1 MGGEGLSLDIPEA
14 LLRALVDDSPL
25 AIVFVNP
32 DWTVRHWNAAA
43 ERLFGWREAEVRDR
57 PLPFIPDEGWVE
69 HQGFRE
75 RLARGEAF
83 SGVEV
88 RRRRKDGA
96 LVDVSLSVTPVLD
109 PEGRLAGMV
118 AFLED
123 IRERKRVERDLRDSE
138 RRYRL
143 LAENVSDVLWVFDS
157 RLRLT
162 YVSPSVTRLRG
173 YSGEEVLA
181 QSLEERLTP
190 ESCARVRALVAAE
203 RARADGPPAA
213 GWMLELEMPHK
224 AGGTVWVEVNV
235 SPLRDERGRIVGLIG
250 VSRDITQRR
259 RVAQQLALQG
269 AALEAAAN
277 AIVITDRAGR
287 IEWVNPAFT
296 RLTGYSRDE
305 VRGQTPRLLKSGRHD
320 AAFYESLWRTILGGD
335 VWHGEVVNRRRD
347 GSLYT
352 ERETITP
359 VRDATGAITH
369 FIAIKQDVTAYKEA
383 TAELQRHRELVHRN
397 EKLAA
402 MGQLL
407 AGVAHELNNPLSV
420 VIGQA
425 ALLQL
430 RARDGPL
437 GERAD
442 KIVQAAERC
451 GRIVKNFLALARQH
465 PPERETV
472 HLNRV
477 VEDAVGLL
485 AYPLRVGNVE
495 VSLDLQPN
503 LPPLWADPH
512 ELQQV
517 VVNLLT
523 NAQDA
528 MRDAPP
534 PRRITITT
542 RHDPAGARV
551 SMEVGDTGPGISPEI
566 QSRIF
571 EPFFTT
577 KPPGQGTGLGLSLC
591 LGIVESHGG
600 TMRVESAPGAG
611 ARFSVDLPVP
621 TGQLAPAGPA
631 AAPAGPPV
639 AGRAVLVVDDE
650 VEVAGV
656 LAEMLAADGHRVETV
671 TSGLAALERLERRGY
686 DLILSDLRMPELDGP
701 GLYRVLE
708 SRFPDML
715 GRIIFLTGD
724 ALGPGVVRFLE
735 QAARPTLHKPFAVAD
750 VHRVTQEVL
759 RMSRSSNGQPARGLR
774 GGAAH
779 DGSSPFPER

>member
-1 MGGEGLSLDIPEA
+1 MATSPSSLDIPES
-14 LLRALVDDSPL
+14 LLRALVEGSPL

-32 DWTVRHWNAAA
+32 DWTVRHWNPAA
-43 ERLFGWREAEVRDR
+43 ERLFGWCEAEVRDR
-57 PLPFIPDEGWVE
+57 PLPFVPDEGWAE
-69 HQGFRE
+69 HQSLRE

-83 SGVEV
+83 CGVEV
-88 RRRRKDGA
+88 RRRRKDGG

-118 AFLED
+118 AFMED
-123 IRERKRVERDLRDSE
+123 IRERKRVEQELRDSE

-143 LAENVSDVLWVFDS
+143 LAENVSDVLWVFDA

-173 YSGEEVLA
+173 YSVEEVLA

-190 ESCARVRALVAAE
+190 ESCARVRALVASE
-203 RARADGPPAA
+203 RARRAGAGGP
-213 GWMLELEMPHK
+213 WMLELEMPHK
-224 AGGTVWVEVNV
+224 HGGTVWVEVNV

-259 RVAQQLALQG
+259 RVAQQLTLQG

-296 RLTGYSRDE
+296 RLTGYSADE
-305 VRGQTPRLLKSGRHD
+305 ARGQTPRLLKSGRHD
-320 AAFYESLWRTILGGD
+320 AAFYESLWRTIVGGD

-359 VRDATGAITH
+359 VRDASGAITH

-383 TAELQRHRELVHRN
+383 TAELERQRGLVHQN

-425 ALLQL
+425 ALLQM
-430 RARDGPL
+430 RAKDGPL
-437 GERAD
+437 GARAD

-465 PPERETV
+465 PPERESV

-477 VEDAVGLL
+477 VEGAIELL
-485 AYPLRVGNVE
+485 GYLFRVGNIE
-495 VSLDLQPN
+495 VSLELQPD

-517 VVNLLT
+517 AVNLLT

-528 MRDAPP
+528 VRDTPP
-534 PRRITITT
+534 PRRITIAT
-542 RHDPAGARV
+542 RVDPTGAWV
-551 SMEVGDTGPGISPEI
+551 SMEVTDTGPGIPPEV
-566 QSRIF
+566 QPRIF

-591 LGIVESHGG
+591 LSIVENHGG
-600 TMRVESAPGAG
+600 AIRAENVPGGG
-611 ARFSVDLPVP
+611 ARFSVELPVP
-621 TGQLAPAGPA
+621 IARPEAAGA
-631 AAPAGPPV
+631 AAALAAPPV
-639 AGRAVLVVDDE
+639 PGGAVLVVDDE
-650 VEVAGV
+650 ADVAAV
-656 LAEMLAADGHRVETV
+656 LAEMLSGDGHQVDTV
-671 TSGLAALERLERRGY
+671 PNGRAAIERLERRRY
-686 DLILSDLRMPELDGP
+686 DLVMSDLRMPELDGP
-701 GLYRVLE
+701 GLYRMLE

-715 GRIIFLTGD
+715 GRVIFLTGD
-724 ALGPGVVRFLE
+724 ALGPGVVTFLE
-735 QAARPTLHKPFAVAD
+735 RAARPTVSKPFAAAD
-750 VHRVTQEVL
+750 VHRITQEVL
-759 RMSRSSNGQPARGLR
+759 RMNRTRNGHAAQALDGGRARGE
-774 GGAAH
+774 A
-779 DGSSPFPER
+779 SPSPGR

>member
-1 MGGEGLSLDIPEA
+1 MATSPSSLDIPES
-14 LLRALVDDSPL
+14 LLRALVEGSPL

-32 DWTVRHWNAAA
+32 DWTVRHWNPAA
-43 ERLFGWREAEVRDR
+43 ERLFGWCEAEVRDR
-57 PLPFIPDEGWVE
+57 PLPFVPDEGWAE
-69 HQGFRE
+69 HQSLRE

-83 SGVEV
+83 CGVEV
-88 RRRRKDGA
+88 RRRRKDGG

-118 AFLED
+118 AFMED
-123 IRERKRVERDLRDSE
+123 IRERKRVEQELRDSE

-143 LAENVSDVLWVFDS
+143 LAENVSDVLWVFDA

-173 YSGEEVLA
+173 YSVEEVLA

-190 ESCARVRALVAAE
+190 ESCARVRALVASE
-203 RARADGPPAA
+203 RARRAGAGGP
-213 GWMLELEMPHK
+213 WMLELEMPHK
-224 AGGTVWVEVNV
+224 HGGTVWVEVNV
-235 SPLRDERGRIVGLIG
+235 SPLRDERARIVGLIG

-259 RVAQQLALQG
+259 RVAQQLTLQG

-296 RLTGYSRDE
+296 RLTGYSADE
-305 VRGQTPRLLKSGRHD
+305 ARGQTPRLLKSGRHD
-320 AAFYESLWRTILGGD
+320 AAFYESLWRTIVGGD

-359 VRDATGAITH
+359 VRDASGAITH

-383 TAELQRHRELVHRN
+383 TAELERQRGLVHQN

-425 ALLQL
+425 ALLQM
-430 RARDGPL
+430 RAKDGPL
-437 GERAD
+437 GARAD

-465 PPERETV
+465 PPERESV

-477 VEDAVGLL
+477 VEGAIELL
-485 AYPLRVGNVE
+485 GYLFRVGNIE
-495 VSLDLQPN
+495 VSLELQPD

-517 VVNLLT
+517 AVNLLT

-528 MRDAPP
+528 VRDTPP
-534 PRRITITT
+534 PRRITIAT
-542 RHDPAGARV
+542 RVDPTGAWV
-551 SMEVGDTGPGISPEI
+551 SMEVTDTGPGIPPEV
-566 QSRIF
+566 QPRIF

-591 LGIVESHGG
+591 LSIVENHGG
-600 TMRVESAPGAG
+600 AIRAENVPGGG
-611 ARFSVDLPVP
+611 ARFSVELPVP
-621 TGQLAPAGPA
+621 IARPEAAGA
-631 AAPAGPPV
+631 AAALAAPPV
-639 AGRAVLVVDDE
+639 PGGAVLVVDDE
-650 VEVAGV
+650 ADVAAV
-656 LAEMLAADGHRVETV
+656 LAEMLSGDGHQVDTV
-671 TSGLAALERLERRGY
+671 PNGRAAIERLERRRY
-686 DLILSDLRMPELDGP
+686 DLVMSDLRMPELDGP
-701 GLYRVLE
+701 GLYRMLE

-715 GRIIFLTGD
+715 GRVIFLTGD
-724 ALGPGVVRFLE
+724 ALGPGVVTFLE
-735 QAARPTLHKPFAVAD
+735 RAARPTVSKPFAAAD
-750 VHRVTQEVL
+750 VHRITQEVL
-759 RMSRSSNGQPARGLR
+759 RMNRTRNGHAAQALDGGRARGE
-774 GGAAH
+774 A
-779 DGSSPFPER
+779 SPSPGR

>member
-1 MGGEGLSLDIPEA
+1 MATSPSSLDIPES
-14 LLRALVDDSPL
+14 LLRALVEGSPL

-32 DWTVRHWNAAA
+32 DWTVRHWNPAA
-43 ERLFGWREAEVRDR
+43 ERLFGWCEAEVRDR
-57 PLPFIPDEGWVE
+57 PLPFVPDEGWAE
-69 HQGFRE
+69 HQSLRE

-88 RRRRKDGA
+88 RRRRKDGG

-118 AFLED
+118 AFMED
-123 IRERKRVERDLRDSE
+123 IRERKRVEQELRDSE

-143 LAENVSDVLWVFDS
+143 LAENVSDVLWVFDA

-173 YSGEEVLA
+173 YSVEEVLA

-190 ESCARVRALVAAE
+190 ESCARVRALVASE
-203 RARADGPPAA
+203 RARRAGAGGP
-213 GWMLELEMPHK
+213 WMLELEMPHK
-224 AGGTVWVEVNV
+224 HGGTVWVEVNV
-235 SPLRDERGRIVGLIG
+235 SPLRDERARIVGLIG

-259 RVAQQLALQG
+259 RVAQQLTLQG

-296 RLTGYSRDE
+296 RLTGYSADE
-305 VRGQTPRLLKSGRHD
+305 ARGQTPRLLKSGRHD
-320 AAFYESLWRTILGGD
+320 AAFYESLWRTIVGGD

-359 VRDATGAITH
+359 VRDASGAITH

-383 TAELQRHRELVHRN
+383 TAELERQRGLVHQN

-425 ALLQL
+425 ALLQM
-430 RARDGPL
+430 RAKDGPL
-437 GERAD
+437 GARAD

-465 PPERETV
+465 PPERESV

-477 VEDAVGLL
+477 VEGAIELL
-485 AYPLRVGNVE
+485 GYLFRVGNIE
-495 VSLDLQPN
+495 VSLELQPD

-517 VVNLLT
+517 AVNLLT

-528 MRDAPP
+528 VRDTPP
-534 PRRITITT
+534 PRRITIAT
-542 RHDPAGARV
+542 RVDPTGAWV
-551 SMEVGDTGPGISPEI
+551 SMEVTDTGPGIPPEV
-566 QSRIF
+566 QPRIF

-591 LGIVESHGG
+591 LSIVENHGG
-600 TMRVESAPGAG
+600 AIRAENVPGGG
-611 ARFSVDLPVP
+611 ARFSVELPVP
-621 TGQLAPAGPA
+621 IARPEAAGA
-631 AAPAGPPV
+631 AAALAAPPV
-639 AGRAVLVVDDE
+639 PGGAVLVVDDE
-650 VEVAGV
+650 ADVAAV
-656 LAEMLAADGHRVETV
+656 LAEMLSGDGHQVDTV
-671 TSGLAALERLERRGY
+671 PNGRAAIERLERRRY
-686 DLILSDLRMPELDGP
+686 DLVMSDLRMPELDGP
-701 GLYRVLE
+701 GLYRMLE

-715 GRIIFLTGD
+715 GRVIFLTGD
-724 ALGPGVVRFLE
+724 ALGPGVVTFLE
-735 QAARPTLHKPFAVAD
+735 RVARPTVSKPFAAAD
-750 VHRVTQEVL
+750 VHRITQEVL
-759 RMSRSSNGQPARGLR
+759 RMNRTRNGHAAQALDGGRARGE
-774 GGAAH
+774 A
-779 DGSSPFPER
+779 SPSPGR